1 MSKKTTFR
9 FPAADVLAAKAAM
22 TAFHDHLVA
31 KAAVNKETIDDPH
44 VVFGV
49 GEIVAGPKSDL
60 AAKLAADPSAY
71 LLNDPPGG
79 ITYAEQ
85 HDIFFGAPRQKE
97 AEELMGF
104 TLVMLQMIRR
114 FGEPKGRSLMSFTEE
129 KFLFPLLLMA
139 MEYSNEKVPQQI
151 VSRVE
156 YSTRRYK

>member
-22 TAFHDHLVA
+22 TAFHDDLVA
-31 KAAVNKETIDDPH
+31 KAAVDTETIDDPH

-60 AAKLAADPSAY
+60 AMEMAADPSAY
-71 LLNDPPGG
+71 LLIDPPGG
-79 ITYAEQ
+79 ITYAEL
-85 HDIFFGAPRQKE
+85 HDIFFGAPRQKK

-104 TLVMLQMIRR
+104 TLVMLDMIRR
-114 FGEPKGRSLMSFTEE
+114 VGVPKGRSLMAYTED

-139 MEYSNEKVPQQI
+139 MEYSNEKVPQEI

-156 YSTRRYK
+156 YSTRRKM